1 MIDRYCKAKGINF
14 SDINKPE
21 FVDKVLKRYAF
32 QDWDSVLASVGH
44 GGLKEGQV
52 INKMI
57 EERTKK
63 LKREVT
69 DATILDAIGDN
80 NKPAVVPIK
89 AANQRAALS

>member
-52 INKMI
+52 IT
-57 EERTKK
+57 R
-63 LKREVT
+63 
-69 DATILDAIGDN
+69 
-80 NKPAVVPIK
+80 
-89 AANQRAALS
+89 